1 VRAQDLVAEARTL
14 LHGAA
19 GPPRGVRPRAVA
31 LLARQALELAVVEA
45 LRQRAPG
52 AERSSV
58 RARML
63 CLPSYVSTATAHD
76 AYYLWGALSRAC
88 HQHPYELAPTAE
100 ELELWCSGVGAVV
113 ETLIPTPKDDGND
126 ESQ

>member
-1 VRAQDLVAEARTL
+1 MTAEGLLHEARTL
-14 LHGAA
+14 LHGTA

-31 LLARQALELAVVEA
+31 LLGRQALELAVTEA
-45 LRQRAPG
+45 LRRRAPG

-76 AYYLWGALSRAC
+76 AYFLWGALSRAC

-100 ELELWCSGVGAVV
+100 ELDGWLSGVERVV
-113 ETLIPTPKDDGND
+113 TRTA
-126 ESQ
+126 